1 MINTEE
7 KVTFIDVGGKVVKE
21 DERYVVKDN
30 KLLKNLVLSSTKL
43 NPDMS
48 TSGHKHAGQEEVYM
62 FMEGW
67 GTMELDEK
75 TIEVQKGDV
84 VLIQD
89 GVYHRVHAN
98 ANGLEF
104 ICVFDGQRYD
114 HVAHLGYD

>member
-1 MINTEE
+1 M
-7 KVTFIDVGGKVVKE
+7 FFVV
-21 DERYVVKDN
+21 
-30 KLLKNLVLSSTKL
+30 
-43 NPDMS
+43 
-48 TSGHKHAGQEEVYM
+48 TSGVRDCK
-62 FMEGW
+62 
-67 GTMELDEK
+67 
-75 TIEVQKGDV
+75 QKGDV